1 MDEIN
6 GIAEK
11 LAKDMKE
18 ISVAEFFEKNRHFLG
33 YENPTRSLLTAVKEA
48 IDNSLEFTCQ
58 ANILPTIKV
67 KVKEIEEGKYRVS
80 VEDNGP
86 GVIPEKVPHAFGRV
100 LYGSAFHKLR
110 QSRSLFGIGIKGACL
125 YAQLTTGKPIKVVTS
140 TGKKIHTFEIM
151 IDVTK
156 NEPIVI
162 SHKEEENPSHWHG
175 LKVEYEVAG
184 RYVKGEASIQEYIKR
199 TAMVNPFAEIIFD
212 GPDGKETFKRATE
225 KMPVQPIEI
234 KPHPYGV
241 QLGVLRRM
249 LTSTKAR
256 NLIGFLTKE
265 FSRVG
270 RNSALKICKLAKIS
284 PSKRPQEVDKDESE
298 RLYKAMQ
305 MVKLASP
312 PTNCLSPVGEEDLIL
327 GLKKELKA
335 DHYVA
340 VTRPPSVYSGF
351 PFQVEVA
358 LAYGGEL
365 PPENAILIRFANRI
379 PLLYHQGDC
388 VITKA
393 VKEVDWRR
401 YGFSQSANSLPL
413 GPLAILVHF
422 VSVWVPFT
430 SEGKQAIAN
439 YPEIFKEIKLALQD
453 AGRELAKYIRKI
465 KKMKE
470 KELRRSIFERYLPV
484 VAEAVGELTDKKAE
498 EILNKLKNMIRG
510 EKIEGSSEK
519 A

>member
-1 MDEIN
+1 MEEVT

-18 ISVAEFFEKNRHFLG
+18 ISIAEFFEKNRHFLG

-48 IDNSLEFTCQ
+48 VDNSLEFTSQ

-67 KVKEIEEGKYRVS
+67 KVKEIEEGKFRIS

-86 GVIPEKVPHAFGRV
+86 GMLPEKVPYAFGKV
-100 LYGSAFHKLR
+100 LYGSAFHKLK

-125 YAQLTTGKPIKVVTS
+125 YAQLTTGKPIKVTTS
-140 TGKKIHTFEIM
+140 TGKKIHKFEIM
-151 IDVTK
+151 IDVAK
-156 NEPIVI
+156 NEPIIV
-162 SHKEEENPSHWHG
+162 SHTEEENPSHWHG
-175 LKVEYEVAG
+175 LKVELEVAG
-184 RYVKGEASIQEYIKR
+184 RYVKGEASIQEYLKR

-212 GPDGKETFKRATE
+212 GPEGKEIFKRAIE
-225 KMPVQPIEI
+225 KMPPQPIEI

-249 LTSTKAR
+249 LSTTKAR

-270 RNSALKICKLAKIS
+270 RNSAIKICKLAKIS
-284 PSKRPQEVDKDESE
+284 PSKKPQEIDKDESE

-312 PTNCLSPVGEEDLIL
+312 PTNCLSPVGEEALIA

-335 DHYVA
+335 EHYVA
-340 VTRPPSVYSGF
+340 VTRQPSVYSGF
-351 PFQVEVA
+351 PFQIEVA

-401 YGFSQSANSLPL
+401 YGFSQSSNSLPS

-422 VSVWVPFT
+422 ISVWVPFT

-465 KKMKE
+465 KKIRE
-470 KELRRSIFERYLPV
+470 RELRKSIFERYLPL
-484 VAEAVGELTDKKAE
+484 VAESVGELTDKKAE
-498 EILNKLKNMIRG
+498 EILNKLKAMVKGG
-510 EKIEGSSEK
+510 EIERSSKK

>member
-1 MDEIN
+1 MEDVVN
-6 GIAEK
+6 IAEK
-11 LAKDMKE
+11 LAEDMKE

-48 IDNSLEFTCQ
+48 VDNALEFTCQ
-58 ANILPTIKV
+58 ANILPKV
-67 KVKEIEEGKYRVS
+67 KVKVKQIGEEKYRIC

-86 GVIPEKVPHAFGRV
+86 GILPEKVPYAFGKV
-100 LYGSAFHKLR
+100 LYGSAFHKLK
-110 QSRSLFGIGIKGACL
+110 QSRSLFGIGIKGTCL
-125 YAQLTTGKPIKVVTS
+125 YAQLTTGKPIKVTTS
-140 TGKKIHTFEIM
+140 TGKKIHNFEIM
-151 IDVTK
+151 IDVAK
-156 NEPIVI
+156 NEPIVV
-162 SHKEEENPSHWHG
+162 SHSEEDNPKNWHG

-184 RYVKGEASIQEYIKR
+184 RYVKGEASISEYLKR
-199 TAMVNPFAEIIFD
+199 VSMVNPFAEIIFD
-212 GPDGKETFKRATE
+212 GPEEKQIFKRAIE
-225 KMPVQPIEI
+225 KLPSQPIEI

-249 LTSTKAR
+249 LSATKAR
-256 NLIGFLTKE
+256 NLISFLTKD

-270 RNSALKICKLAKIS
+270 RNSASKICKLAKI
-284 PSKRPQEVDKDESE
+284 PPTKNPKEVDKDESE

-312 PTNCLSPVGEEDLIL
+312 PTNCLSPAKEEALIA
-327 GLKKELKA
+327 GLKKEIKA
-335 DHYVA
+335 DYYVA
-340 VTRPPSVYSGF
+340 ITRQPSVYSGF

-365 PPENAILIRFANRI
+365 PPENAILLRFANRI

-401 YGFSQSANSLPL
+401 YGFSQSSNSLPS

-439 YPEIFKEIKLALQD
+439 YPEIFKEVKLALQD

-465 KKMKE
+465 KKMRE
-470 KELRRSIFERYLPV
+470 KELRKSIFEKYLPF
-484 VAEAVGELTDKKAE
+484 VAESVEELTNKKAE

-510 EKIEGSSEK
+510 GKIEGSTEK
-519 A
+519 T